1 MDFWGADGKKA
12 VILSD
17 REQWR
22 GHSSAEKKQGMSPR
36 RQHLRSLLGN
46 EETRW
51 TIANFL
57 LKVKQLTSP
66 SYNFMVIT
74 LLTCCIIRTAN
85 HRQSTKVISKHS
97 REGQVI
103 DYDRETQNDRVR
115 ERGRQRLHNGG
126 TCIFNC
132 WVIAVKKIKWKR
144 LNHSFYWSSSLSATA

>member
-36 RQHLRSLLGN
+36 RQHLRSLLGI

-66 SYNFMVIT
+66 SYNFMVIA

-103 DYDRETQNDRVR
+103 DYDRERHKMTEWER
-115 ERGRQRLHNGG
+115 EEDKDYIMVAPVYS
-126 TCIFNC
+126 T
-132 WVIAVKKIKWKR
+132 VE
-144 LNHSFYWSSSLSATA
+144 